1 MNNNSKIKIKKSK
14 KRNYVVYYTI
24 TFQISL
30 DQKVETGTEATVTSI
45 DDDGSK
51 DWSSEEELKLRTQ
64 SRAIS
69 RNSEHVEYLEE
80 NQNESEFSTSDEN
93 GRTDE
98 MLNMQ
103 ERSIVSILT
112 TKRALTNESL
122 QKAGDIL
129 HSDFQDEELSRMS
142 TSPKKFSRSPS
153 RNSVDFEASKS
164 PRHNSRGSPHKLV
177 S

>member
-1 MNNNSKIKIKKSK
+1 M
-14 KRNYVVYYTI
+14 YTI

-30 DQKVETGTEATVTSI
+30 DQKVETGTEATITSI

-51 DWSSEEELKLRTQ
+51 DWSSEEELKLRNQ
-64 SRAIS
+64 GRAIS
-69 RNSEHVEYLEE
+69 RNSEHAEYLEE

-98 MLNMQ
+98 MLNTQ
-103 ERSIVSILT
+103 ERYIVSILT
-112 TKRALTNESL
+112 TERALTSESL
-122 QKAGDIL
+122 QKADDIL
-129 HSDFQDEELSRMS
+129 HTDYQDEELSRMC
-142 TSPKKFSRSPS
+142 TSPKIFSRSPS

-177 S
+177 G